1 MGVVIDFLS
10 IAEASARGFELVSD
24 GNKDKRDRTQ
34 AQARHAQQHHHQ
46 LRIAELRDY
55 SKAEELEGFLPM
67 NDAQF
72 DGSQKWPL
80 VLFENNMK
88 LLCPPLFFEGF
99 GFMGNVE
106 VKRMQASVHLA
117 LADSCL

>member
-1 MGVVIDFLS
+1 L
-10 IAEASARGFELVSD
+10 ARGVDLVSD
-24 GNKDKRDRTQ
+24 GNKDKQDSTP
-34 AQARHAQQHHHQ
+34 AQARHAKQHHHQ
-46 LRIAELRDY
+46 LRVAELRDY
-55 SKAEELEGFLPM
+55 SDANEMQSFLPM

-72 DGSQKWPL
+72 DVLQKWPL

-106 VKRMQASVHLA
+106 VKRMQVGSHPA
-117 LADSCL
+117 LTNPCSSPSL